1 MVGITHVH
9 GSCQLG
15 KSLPSILAAL
25 GGDGPL
31 RRRHARAVGTGEPG
45 GKGGQSS
52 PPDLGKNI
60 SRPEPVRPTSD
71 FFFSKG
77 LSCSKALS
85 CQHTKLI

>member
-45 GKGGQSS
+45 GKGGNL
-52 PPDLGKNI
+52 PPPRSWQKYKQ
-60 SRPEPVRPTSD
+60 T
-71 FFFSKG
+71 
-77 LSCSKALS
+77 
-85 CQHTKLI
+85 

>member
-31 RRRHARAVGTGEPG
+31 RRRHARAVGTGKAG
-45 GKGGQSS
+45 GKGGN
-52 PPDLGKNI
+52 PPHPPILAKI
-60 SRPEPVRPTSD
+60 
-71 FFFSKG
+71 
-77 LSCSKALS
+77 
-85 CQHTKLI
+85 

>member
-31 RRRHARAVGTGEPG
+31 RRRHARVVGTGRG
-45 GKGGQSS
+45 GGGWADGQSYPHS
-52 PPDLGKNI
+52 HI
-60 SRPEPVRPTSD
+60 SRPEPVRLKSE
-71 FFFSKG
+71 FFSKG
-77 LSCSKALS
+77 LSCSKES
-85 CQHTKLI
+85 SIVIK

>member
-31 RRRHARAVGTGEPG
+31 RRRHARAVETREPG
-45 GKGGQSS
+45 NQGDGVGGN
-52 PPDLGKNI
+52 PHFIYDMEWI
-60 SRPEPVRPTSD
+60 
-71 FFFSKG
+71 
-77 LSCSKALS
+77 C
-85 CQHTKLI
+85 LIK